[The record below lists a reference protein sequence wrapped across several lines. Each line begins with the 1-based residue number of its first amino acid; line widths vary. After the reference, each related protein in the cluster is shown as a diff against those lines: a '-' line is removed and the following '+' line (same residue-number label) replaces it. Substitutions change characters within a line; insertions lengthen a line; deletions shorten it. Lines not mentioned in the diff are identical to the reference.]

1 MKRKSLS
8 VRTLFAILTAVF
20 ALTLQW
26 NAAIAK
32 DAPKSAF
39 IADVLYQL
47 DRVKTQ
53 IVSLEGAIPQD
64 KFGWRPTEG
73 VRSISEVYLHIAD
86 ANYLLANVAGLKA
99 PFDNKT
105 LMDEKTR
112 DARTTDKAKIA
123 EALNV
128 SFDWTKGAIA
138 KLTNA
143 DLEKTV
149 EFFGEKLTVRNVL
162 LSLLSHS
169 HEHLGQSIAY
179 ARSNGV
185 VPPWTAKMQE
195 AVKQNI
201 SSKK

>member
-1 MKRKSLS
+1 MKRSSLS
-8 VRTLFAILTAVF
+8 FRALYAVLAAVF

-32 DAPKSAF
+32 DDPKSGF
-39 IADVLYQL
+39 IADLLAQL
-47 DRVKTQ
+47 DRVKGQ
-53 IVSLEGAIPQD
+53 IVSLEGAVPQD
-64 KFGWRPTEG
+64 KFGWRPAEG

-86 ANYLLANVAGLKA
+86 GNYLLANAAGLKA

-105 LMDEKTR
+105 LMDQK
-112 DARTTDKAKIA
+112 AREGATTDKAKIA
-123 EALNV
+123 EALNA
-128 SFDWTKGAIA
+128 SFVWTKGAVA

-149 EFFGEKLTVRNVL
+149 DFFGGKVTIRNVL
-162 LSLLSHS
+162 LTLLSHT

-185 VPPWTAKMQE
+185 VPPWSAEMQE
-195 AVKQNI
+195 AM
-201 SSKK
+201 KKNMPKK